1 MTDNKDETA
10 KYTIYV
16 LDLDNMAQEA
26 ADGIEVAA
34 TMKSLEISLHQMVL
48 GNREA
53 TPDYISYYMRHVTDL
68 LQFARI
74 AVTITKLQMILKTLD
89 EAKSA
94 LEQDEDAEQSLRN
107 AWQLMQ
113 SVLSL
118 EEVEKIPA
126 NLIELRR
133 SALDP
138 MVLSGVDMWE
148 QANHLLQEWSTSEN
162 EDQRVE
168 YRLGYD
174 DGLKDGGW
182 LKLPLF
188 YKMDDGERWRIGPAL
203 ELGQLIIAALE
214 KNIDRCSEQ
223 RASFETARQEA
234 LAYLRQYAIGGSA
247 GVEAVT
253 TAILNIQKD
262 QWSPGIIYRHALH
275 SEQSMREG
283 SLNQRVGGNMSLH
296 ATYTPSDEV
305 EWGYRLYLAGMYD
318 LQAVKRLA
326 MTGQEVA
333 IEGVVHDAL
342 MHQTSLDFSVLP
354 GDDHPAVLAD
364 GETVVVTV
372 LQGEVVLASIVFHR
386 DPDDSFRTETW
397 GCDLTYLP

>member
-1 MTDNKDETA
+1 MSDDEVA
-10 KYTIYV
+10 NYIIYV
-16 LDLDNMAQEA
+16 LDLDQMMQAQER
-26 ADGIEVAA
+26 DGIEVAA
-34 TMKSLEISLHQMVL
+34 TMESLAIDLHQVVL
-48 GNREA
+48 GNRET
-53 TPDYISYYMRHVTDL
+53 TPDMLLYYYIRHVRDL
-68 LQFARI
+68 LQFARV
-74 AVTITKLQMILKTLD
+74 AATISKLQKLLEVLN
-89 EAKSA
+89 EAKST
-94 LEQDEDAEQSLRN
+94 LEQDEDAEPRLRD
-107 AWQLMQ
+107 AWHLMQ

-188 YKMDDGERWRIGPAL
+188 YTMDDGERWRIGPRL
-203 ELGQLIIAALE
+203 QLGQLIIAALE

-234 LAYLRQYAIGGSA
+234 LAYLRQYAIGGST
-247 GVEAVT
+247 GEEAVT
-253 TAILNIQKD
+253 TAILKIQKD

-275 SEQSMREG
+275 PEQSMREG
-283 SLNQRVGGNMSLH
+283 FLDQRVGGNMPLH
-296 ATYTPSDEV
+296 ATYTPSEEV
-305 EWGYRLYLAGMYD
+305 EWGYHLYLSGIYD

-326 MTGQEVA
+326 TTGQEVA
-333 IEGVVHDAL
+333 IEGIVHDAH
-342 MHQTSLDFSVLP
+342 MHQTYLDFSVLP

-372 LQGEVVLASIVFHR
+372 LQEEVVLASIVFHR
-386 DPDDSFRTETW
+386 DPDDSFKAEAK
-397 GCDLTYLP
+397 GCDLNFLP